1 VAGVLAVVGMF
12 LISVIG
18 IPTVTDV
25 LAVAGILL
33 LLQSLILLV
42 YRVGVC
48 TFLIQIIRQA
58 LQQKL
63 NTY

>member
-1 VAGVLAVVGMF
+1 MAGVLAVVGMF